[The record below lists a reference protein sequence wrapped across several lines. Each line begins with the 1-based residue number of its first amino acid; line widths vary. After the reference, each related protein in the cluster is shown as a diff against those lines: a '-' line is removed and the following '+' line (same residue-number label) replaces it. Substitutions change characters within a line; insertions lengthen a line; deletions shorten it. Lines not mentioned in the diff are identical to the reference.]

1 MCPMSSPSFGLGLEW
16 LGLAVLDLSRK
27 TCRGEDGLIFPA
39 DASLRNRSLGKGSPK
54 DAELAA

>member
-1 MCPMSSPSFGLGLEW
+1 MSSPFFELGLGW

-27 TCRGEDGLIFPA
+27 TCRGEDDLISPA
-39 DASLRNRSLGKGSPK
+39 DASLQNRSLEKGSPK